1 MWFFVVNEPSSTGLN
16 PYAPCLSPH
25 EPLPV
30 SAAGRVGGGGRR
42 LGRLGG
48 QRREEGD
55 RGAGPTP
62 AFQHQRIG
70 KCEGNIGRDRDALA
84 KGGNGGRD
92 RCPPTR
98 QGGGARHGAQG
109 GNINLRR
116 HRGGGGL
123 EEALEPGVLRSEE
136 QTSEL
141 QSLMRNSYAV
151 FCLKKKRTKH
161 N

>member
-55 RGAGPTP
+55 LGAGPTP

-92 RCPPTR
+92 RCPPPR
-98 QGGGARHGAQG
+98 QGGGAPHDSPG
-109 GNINLRR
+109 GTINTSSR
-116 HRGGGGL
+116 RGGRGL
-123 EEALEPGVLRSEE
+123 EEATHAAAPAPLPQPAR
-136 QTSEL
+136 
-141 QSLMRNSYAV
+141 
-151 FCLKKKRTKH
+151 KRH
-161 N
+161 G

>member
-1 MWFFVVNEPSSTGLN
+1 MVYVSLIVSVTDIVLFFVSSRRRHTISELGTGVQSC
-16 PYAPCLSPH
+16 A
-25 EPLPV
+25 LPIK
-30 SAAGRVGGGGRR
+30 
-42 LGRLGG
+42 
-48 QRREEGD
+48 EGVL
-55 RGAGPTP
+55 GAGPTP

-116 HRGGGGL
+116 HRAGGGL
-123 EEALEPGVLRSEE
+123 EDRTSVESGKSGPVRVEPGGSRTLKNHLRPPHIERHPPESDDNMSRA
-136 QTSEL
+136 T
-141 QSLMRNSYAV
+141 
-151 FCLKKKRTKH
+151 
-161 N
+161 